1 MSLPPSGEIP
11 QGAIRFNTDSQKL
24 EFYAQDQWWVMSTEH
39 FDLASIGGTLA
50 FAPNARDVTLGARM
64 IVAGGNHYEGSTSV
78 SAEIQYLNIASTGNT
93 QDFGT
98 NLTQARRR
106 LGGMASATRGV
117 FSGGAT
123 PSNVNTQDFVEFAST
138 GTCTAWGD
146 TANNTGTCEGTGFS
160 NSTRGI
166 VKSGYQSPGIGGT
179 MDYITIA
186 SAGNTQDFGDLS
198 KHGDSPGAAGNSTR
212 ALIGGALQQNPSTVA
227 IADIS
232 FVTIPTLGNNVDFGG
247 DLTLARWSCFAV
259 SNKTRTVWAG
269 GSTPSTQNVIDYE
282 FISSLGNAI
291 NFGDLTTDSAACPAA
306 SNCIRGVFAGGYRD
320 PNGHASANIDY
331 IEIVT
336 EGNSVDFGDL
346 SVQNDAGGAG
356 VSNGHGGL

>member
-1 MSLPPSGEIP
+1 MSLPPSEVP

-24 EFYAQDQWWVMSTEH
+24 EFYAQGEWWIMST
-39 FDLASIGGTLA
+39 DT
-50 FAPNARDVTLGARM
+50 PNLGRGVDSTPGARM
-64 IVAGGNHYEGSTSV
+64 IIAGGNHYEGSTSV

-93 QDFGT
+93 VDFGT

-106 LGGMASATRGV
+106 IGGMASATRGV

-123 PSNVNTQDFVEFAST
+123 PSSVTTQDFVEFAST

-146 TANNTGTCEGTGFS
+146 SATVAGTTNGMGFS

-166 VKSGYQSPGIGGT
+166 VKSGYVAPTGITGT

-198 KHGDSPGAAGNSTR
+198 KHGDSGGVAGNSTR
-212 ALIGGALQQNPSTVA
+212 ALMAGGLEQPSTVA
-227 IADIS
+227 SEEIS
-232 FVTIPTLGNNVDFGG
+232 FVTIPTLGDNVVFGE
-247 DLTLARWSCFAV
+247 LTLARWSSHGVA
-259 SNKTRTVWAG
+259 NKTRTVWGG
-269 GSTPSTQNVIDYE
+269 GSTPTRQNVIDYG

-291 NFGDLTTDSAACPAA
+291 NFGDLTAAGNDMPAA
-306 SNCIRGVFAGGYRD
+306 SNCIRGIFAGGYRD
-320 PNGHASANIDY
+320 PNNHASSNIDY
-331 IEIVT
+331 IQIST

>member
-1 MSLPPSGEIP
+1 MSEIP
-11 QGAIRFNTDSQKL
+11 AGAMRFNSDSQKL
-24 EFYAQDQWWVMSTEH
+24 EYWNGSAWFQVHTATP
-39 FDLASIGGTLA
+39 DLATAGDRQ
-50 FAPNARDVTLGARM
+50 PGARM
-64 IVAGGNHYEGSTSV
+64 IVAGGNHYEGSTVV

-93 QDFGT
+93 VDFGT

-106 LGGMASATRGV
+106 VGGMASATRGV

-123 PSNVNTQDFVEFAST
+123 PTNVNTQDFVEFAST

-146 TANNTGTCEGTGFS
+146 TANNTGTCEGSGFS

-166 VKSGYQSPGIGGT
+166 VKSGYQSPAVGGT

-212 ALIGGALQQNPSTVA
+212 ALIGGALTQTPSAVPL
-227 IADIS
+227 ADIS

-247 DLTLARWSCFAV
+247 DLTVARWSCFAV
-259 SNKTRTVWAG
+259 ASTTRTVWAG
-269 GSTPSTQNVIDYE
+269 GSTPTKQSVIDYG
-282 FISSLGNAI
+282 FISSLGDAI
-291 NFGDLTTDSAACPAA
+291 NFGDLTTNSAACPAS
-306 SNCIRGVFAGGYRD
+306 SNCIRGIFAGGYRD
-320 PNGHASANIDY
+320 PNNHASSDIDY
-331 IEIVT
+331 IQIAT

>member
-1 MSLPPSGEIP
+1 MSAEIP
-11 QGAIRFNTDSQKL
+11 AGAMRFNSDSQKL
-24 EFYAQDQWWVMSTEH
+24 EYWNGSAWFQVHTATPN
-39 FDLASIGGTLA
+39 LATAGDPT
-50 FAPNARDVTLGARM
+50 PGARM

-93 QDFGT
+93 VDFGA

-106 LGGMASATRGV
+106 VGGMASATRGV

-123 PSNVNTQDFVEFAST
+123 PSSVTTQDFVEFAST

-146 TANNTGTCEGTGFS
+146 SATVAGTCEGTGFA

-166 VKSGYQSPGIGGT
+166 VKSGYVAPTGATGT

-198 KHGDSPGAAGNSTR
+198 KHGDSSGAAGNSTR
-212 ALIGGALQQNPSTVA
+212 ALIAGGLVQPSTTA
-227 IADIS
+227 TIDIS
-232 FVTIPTLGNNVDFGG
+232 FITIPTLGNNVDFGG

-269 GSTPSTQNVIDYE
+269 GSTPSRQNVIDYG

-291 NFGDLTTDSAACPAA
+291 NFGDLTAGNSSIPAA

-331 IEIVT
+331 IEIAT
-336 EGNSVDFGDL
+336 EGNAVDFGDL